1 MSLIE
6 EKFKQINFVLKC
18 FEEEEDEFDK
28 IRLVIQKKLND
39 LITKYALDYQLVDKN
54 SVRELKFFSLIS
66 RIKEKNSLKEK
77 FVRNNLFEKFEDSFN
92 KQEIDPLEVKEILNN
107 LDDIIGV
114 KILTDLNIDCK
125 NMYRLLSSS
134 DFIKDARNEH
144 IEFDIKDIKSQP
156 QRMKN
161 GLTIYKIKSKYKNY
175 NFELQIKSKLLSSWG
190 DMEHSIFYK
199 DYQLTPV
206 RDTAQQSMNHIGKL
220 LVQIDEFLESI
231 RFANANF
238 KSNAQALLFI
248 NEIEEKYS
256 DKIFKTLDNISF
268 NFQNIAP
275 ALFNIKSNGP
285 EFIDTENDKLQIE
298 HFNLASEK
306 HNQYIINRNKDFNL
320 KVLESIVID
329 WIAKEEINQNN
340 IDDILDS
347 YLDLLITCESRKIQK
362 LGILDDYDILRPL
375 VKYLFDICLKF
386 NCKNFF
392 INSNKISDVIGKCK
406 IISDIV
412 ESDIELNEL
421 KLFNSIFIIFSFHG
435 DLKNFI
441 DTNTE
446 FDKDE
451 TIRILDKIDKI
462 IMKTDYRNLS
472 TTLSEIIKN
481 IA

>member
-1 MSLIE
+1 MSLIDD
-6 EKFKQINFVLKC
+6 KFKQINFVLKC

-39 LITKYALDYQLVDKN
+39 LITKYALDYQLLDKN
-54 SVRELKFFSLIS
+54 SIRELKFFSLIS

-92 KQEIDPLEVKEILNN
+92 KQEINPLEVKEVLNN

-156 QRMKN
+156 QIMRN
-161 GLTIYKIKSKYKNY
+161 GLFIYKIKSKYKNY

-199 DYQLTPV
+199 DYQLTPI

-238 KSNAQALLFI
+238 KNNAQALLFI

-275 ALFNIKSNGP
+275 VLFNIKSNGS
-285 EFIDTENDKLQIE
+285 EFINTENDKLQIE
-298 HFNLASEK
+298 HFNIPSQK
-306 HNQYIINRNKDFNL
+306 HESYIIIRNKDFNL
-320 KVLESIVID
+320 KVLEAIVLD
-329 WIAKEEINQNN
+329 WITKEEINDNN
-340 IDDILDS
+340 IEKTLDS
-347 YLDLLITCESRKIQK
+347 YLDLLITCESRKIHK
-362 LGILDDYDILRPL
+362 LGIIDDYEILKPQ
-375 VKYLFDICLKF
+375 VKYLYDISLEF

-392 INSNKISDVIGKCK
+392 TKSNKISDVIGKCK

-412 ESDIELNEL
+412 ESDIESKELN
-421 KLFNSIFIIFSFHG
+421 LFNSIFIIYLFQG
-435 DLKNFI
+435 DLKRFI
-441 DTNTE
+441 ETNTD

-451 TIRILDKIDKI
+451 TIRVLDKINRI
-462 IMKTDYRNLS
+462 ILKTDYHNLS